1 VIKSGSDGTRARDAK
16 MRYRLLGPD
25 LPMTWSAGDTI
36 PLGPNRT
43 LQVLRV
49 RDNDELGR
57 PADDEALF

>member
-1 VIKSGSDGTRARDAK
+1 
-16 MRYRLLGPD
+16 
-25 LPMTWSAGDTI
+25 MTWSAGDTI

-57 PADDEALF
+57 SADDEALLW